1 MAPSAVI
8 AAKSNTP
15 VTRKTPSQGTSQSTQ
30 QITIVESLA
39 DFAKYI
45 ASASTLEVKHD
56 LLKQQAAIEEQKRQ
70 RLQKSKSS
78 FDFFDDDDDYRAEAV
93 TKSAARLEQQIQLH
107 QHKQLEIAS
116 NLAANL
122 QRDQATP
129 PGSDKHE
136 TFSDSDVMKEELAKL
151 GEELENAKAE
161 IADLKQKSL
170 VRIDL
175 DKHLDTFVTGDDL
188 QHHVK
193 STEQRLTQIMADYEK
208 DCQANRDINDQ
219 HTKRF
224 DGLNVRLEEKERNV
238 NGLAEKIRDQETTVG
253 LLEALVR
260 GNSNNNDPGLKTL
273 IMHESTRLSAVQARM
288 QKTES
293 DMQQLG
299 DKVSQMHMPQSPD
312 HNSTWTKD
320 LDSLRQE
327 MNYLHHS
334 HVEEQK
340 AEFDFLASDLE
351 RLDDHAKKHAKEI
364 EDLERS
370 QAEKIENLKRSLSTT
385 SRPQPPPTP
394 PLTNMPFIPDELYQ
408 RKLKELETRSH
419 RLTESQKGL
428 DQFKERMETTLNH
441 LSNRTTAM
449 ETMSLAQQQKFDGLT
464 TDHLFTSIINHLHN
478 MYPNLPVNVAA
489 RVSEVVSKQHAMEH
503 FLGGIMTQRLNQ
515 FEYRINQA
523 EKRHATL
530 HTHSVETA
538 KVLNDL
544 KPELARLKDVALD
557 QKIQD
562 RIDQLGETTRSIE
575 RQLEILRTESSA
587 EVEKYSTN
595 VAAIRS
601 DIAVLKERP
610 QVAIATMEDL
620 RRRTSNAQD
629 ESSSDSEAPLG
640 NKRKRA
646 RI

>member
-8 AAKSNTP
+8 AAKSNPP
-15 VTRKTPSQGTSQSTQ
+15 VTRKTPPQGTSQSTQ

-39 DFAKYI
+39 SFAKYI

-129 PGSDKHE
+129 PGSDNHE

-151 GEELENAKAE
+151 GEELEHAKAE

-193 STEQRLTQIMADYEK
+193 STEQRLTQIMADFEK

-334 HVEEQK
+334 HVEQQK
-340 AEFDFLASDLE
+340 DEFDFLASDLE
-351 RLDDHAKKHAKEI
+351 RLDDHTKKHAKEI

-370 QAEKIENLKRSLSTT
+370 QTEKIENLKRSLSTT

-394 PLTNMPFIPDELYQ
+394 PLTNMPFTPDELYQ

-489 RVSEVVSKQHAMEH
+489 RVSEVVSKQHAIEH

-523 EKRHATL
+523 EQRHATL